1 VPSARP
7 PCDAS
12 WAGEEGTGW
21 VHGGVEGN
29 RGRKADPKAG
39 REAEAETEAAA
50 EKRKREKTENFCQV
64 RFPEG
69 FGTKKVAHF
78 VWGKRPTRAT
88 PILKRSPAAENGQ
101 VNHCT
106 HNFRPNGV
114 GGYM

>member
-7 PCDAS
+7 RCDAS

-50 EKRKREKTENFCQV
+50 EKRKREKTENLPSPLPRGFWDQKGGPLCMGKKTNSSNPHIKT
-64 RFPEG
+64 FP
-69 FGTKKVAHF
+69 
-78 VWGKRPTRAT
+78 
-88 PILKRSPAAENGQ
+88 RSRKWAG
-101 VNHCT
+101 
-106 HNFRPNGV
+106 
-114 GGYM
+114 